1 MQADN
6 PVSDTTFWM
15 QQLWA
20 RGKILVTLIKANLWL
35 ESEFRAFLKRY
46 SLWGAYT
53 QLRWVRMTVVRGDKS
68 IIADKVLSN
77 HVSCERMLSHQV
89 RSKRKVTVAQTT
101 ESVNQEEGIYNIL

>member
-1 MQADN
+1 
-6 PVSDTTFWM
+6 
-15 QQLWA
+15 
-20 RGKILVTLIKANLWL
+20 
-35 ESEFRAFLKRY
+35 
-46 SLWGAYT
+46 
-53 QLRWVRMTVVRGDKS
+53 MTVVRGDKS